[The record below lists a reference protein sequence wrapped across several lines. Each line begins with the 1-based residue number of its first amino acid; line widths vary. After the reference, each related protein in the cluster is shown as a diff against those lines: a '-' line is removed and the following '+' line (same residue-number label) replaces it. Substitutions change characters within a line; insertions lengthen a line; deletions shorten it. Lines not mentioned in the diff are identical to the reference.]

1 MYARARI
8 HTYEVKMKQ
17 LTLLLLILIIA
28 STGCEALVLDAE
40 TGRVEAETARIE
52 TQSDAD
58 VIAALVDELREMGD
72 QNQAV
77 IDALIADRAAERISH
92 QQMVDT
98 LLEMLAERNEPRVS
112 PWAIVLLVIAL
123 TVGGGLWFRRKPG
136 GFVIMMLP
144 SGEQPAG
151 VLSAGEQWLTRMPRD
166 VEREVVER

>member
-1 MYARARI
+1 
-8 HTYEVKMKQ
+8 MKQ
-17 LTLLLLILIIA
+17 LTLLLILTIA

-40 TGRVEAETARIE
+40 TGRIEAETAQIE

-58 VIAALVDELREMGD
+58 TIAALVAELREAGD

-92 QQMVDT
+92 REMMDA

-123 TVGGGLWFRRKPG
+123 GIGGGLHFRRG
-136 GFVIMMLP
+136 GRGIVIMMLP
-144 SGEQPAG
+144 PGEQPTG
-151 VLSAGEQWLTRMPRD
+151 VLSAGEQWLTRVPQD